1 MFIVH
6 QSSVKPDLKV
16 IKLVRS
22 DNIHFN
28 LSPSLRLPPRLTTR
42 LQLQVK
48 THHPLFTK
56 GGEGLSC
63 LKVTA
68 NQQCLCRFN
77 PCKGFS
83 GWATVSREWKDH
95 SKKYPNPPLY
105 QFLSNFS
112 PYLCWDKWSIHLTFN
127 REPCRIKTCQLLT
140 GRTEF
145 LT

>member
-77 PCKGFS
+77 PRKGLR
-83 GWATVSREWKDH
+83 G
-95 SKKYPNPPLY
+95 
-105 QFLSNFS
+105 
-112 PYLCWDKWSIHLTFN
+112 
-127 REPCRIKTCQLLT
+127 
-140 GRTEF
+140 
-145 LT
+145 